1 MTEQQQLIESPR
13 IACALGSRPHCEI
26 SAIMLHCTFTS
37 NFQYNWSAT
46 RLSTHQIVFLHI
58 IGIEPQT
65 SLGIL

>member
-13 IACALGSRPHCEI
+13 IACALGSNPIAKSPPSRSIVP
-26 SAIMLHCTFTS
+26 LHLIFNIIEVQLS
-37 NFQYNWSAT
+37 
-46 RLSTHQIVFLHI
+46 LSTHQIVFLQI